1 MYRHVKHPCLVPFNG
16 SFEIGEAPTRA
27 AGEILDKTQYR
38 EQLEAKREELDRL
51 QRLFYAHDRHALLLI
66 FQGLDASGK
75 DSTVRAV
82 MRSIDPGG
90 CYVHAFKQPSQ
101 EELQHDFLWR
111 TGLRLPGRGMI
122 GIFNRSYYEE
132 VLITRAHPELLTAQR
147 LPTSPT
153 GEQLWQ
159 ERFESIRQHEL
170 HLARN
175 GTLVMKFWLNI
186 SYEEQ
191 RKRFLKRLKRPD
203 KHWKFSED
211 DIRERDYWDDYM
223 QAYQAM
229 LNATSRDYAPWYA
242 IPADNKPYARL
253 LVASLLVDRL
263 QQLKLNYPQPDATMR
278 ARFETLRHL
287 LED

>member
-1 MYRHVKHPCLVPFNG
+1 MYRHVEHPSLVPFNG
-16 SFEIGEAPTRA
+16 KFTVRDADTRP
-27 AGEILDKTQYR
+27 AGDTLDKAHYR
-38 EQLEAKREELDRL
+38 ELLEEKRSELDRL

-82 MRSIDPGG
+82 MRSVDPSG

-111 TGLRLPGRGMI
+111 TTLRLPGRGMI

-132 VLITRAHPELLTAQR
+132 VLITRVHPGLLDAQR
-147 LPTSPT
+147 LPVAKPCDK
-153 GEQLWQ
+153 LWD
-159 ERFESIRQHEL
+159 ERYQSICHHEL

-175 GTLVMKFWLNI
+175 GTVVMKFWLNI
-186 SYEEQ
+186 SREEQ
-191 RKRFLKRLKRPD
+191 RKRFLKRLNRPD

-211 DIRERDYWDDYM
+211 DIREREYWDGYL
-223 QAYQAM
+223 QAYEAM

-242 IPADNKPYARL
+242 IPADNKPFARL
-253 LVASLLVDRL
+253 LVATLLVDRL
-263 QQLKLNYPQPDATMR
+263 KQLELNYPQPDEDLH
-278 ARFETLRHL
+278 ARFESLKDL
-287 LED
+287 LKD